1 MFGLG
6 NGLLLVALA
15 VVARQRRWPRR
26 ALLGVALIAAGGV
39 SNLLDRITYG
49 MVIDFMNVGIGS
61 LRTGIFNVADMAI
74 MLGAAI
80 LVREGYRSGPKA
92 SG

>member
-1 MFGLG
+1 
-6 NGLLLVALA
+6 
-15 VVARQRRWPRR
+15 
-26 ALLGVALIAAGGV
+26 
-39 SNLLDRITYG
+39 

-80 LVREGYRSGPKA
+80 LVLEGYRPAPGGPTDA
-92 SG
+92 PTRAQA